1 MPKELTVVESSRRLG
16 ITLDTLYRLIYAGRL
31 TARKVRRRWL
41 IPVAS
46 VEARLKAKKER
57 YGAPSR

>member
-31 TARKVRRRWL
+31 TARKVGRRWL

-46 VEARLKAKKER
+46 VEARLRARKANDGTT
-57 YGAPSR
+57 YM

>member
-31 TARKVRRRWL
+31 TARKVGRRWL